1 MSEAADDDD
10 LRALVVR
17 AQQHSP
23 DAWEALYRR
32 CRPKLVDYARRR
44 LPSLQAA
51 EDVVSEAFLRAIAR
65 IDDFNW
71 TGAGF
76 DGWMY
81 GITRNVIHEAHRT
94 ITRDRRLDT
103 KQANTIDGPMA
114 VVSGDLGAH
123 MERDQEREVLRNA
136 FALLNEVDR
145 EVLELR
151 VVGGL
156 TADQVAA
163 VLGKQPGAIRMAQ
176 SRALQRL
183 REAMKEV
190 DHGR

>member
-1 MSEAADDDD
+1 MSETADADE
-10 LRALVVR
+10 LRSLVAR

-32 CRPKLVDYARRR
+32 CRPKLVGYARRR
-44 LPSLQAA
+44 LPSTQAA
-51 EDVVSEAFLRAIAR
+51 EDAVSEAFARAIAR
-65 IDDFNW
+65 IEDFTW

-94 ITRDRRLDT
+94 TARNRRLDA
-103 KQANTIDGPMA
+103 KQANTIDGPPTRA
-114 VVSGDLGAH
+114 AAEIGDRIERTE
-123 MERDQEREVLRNA
+123 ERDVVRRAFTSLSDADQEI
-136 FALLNEVDR
+136 
-145 EVLELR
+145 LELR

-156 TADQVAA
+156 TADQVAV
-163 VLGKQPGAIRMAQ
+163 VLDKKPGAIRMAQ

-183 REAMKEV
+183 RDAMKEV
-190 DHGR
+190 THG